1 MRWRGVQFFFVATL
15 LLCFGRSLGADPIVG
30 RTYALN
36 LADVDG
42 NTLGTADGHVTV
54 IVFSRVADL
63 DKARFVGD
71 CVPEY
76 CVGNPAYR
84 FITLVSFARKQG
96 RPSRFVSAILARRRL
111 DAESKR
117 LQPRYAAKKLARNPR
132 GDVFAVLDFDGSAAL
147 NLGIGANSSQFQ
159 VLVLNG
165 KGELLQR
172 WTNVPTSDQLAAV
185 LNKTVK

>member
-1 MRWRGVQFFFVATL
+1 MRWREVQFFFVATL
-15 LLCFGRSLGADPIVG
+15 LLYFGRSLWADPIIG

-42 NTLGTADGHVTV
+42 NTLATADGHDTV
-54 IVFSRVADL
+54 IVFSKVADL

-96 RPSRFVSAILARRRL
+96 RPSRFISAILARRRL
-111 DAESKR
+111 DAEAKR
-117 LQPRYAAKKLARNPR
+117 LQPRYAAKKLVRNPR

>member
-147 NLGIGANSSQFQ
+147 NLGIGANDRNSWNVSYTGPGY
-159 VLVLNG
+159 LKTLNFNPEG
-165 KGELLQR
+165 TAQTGGDM
-172 WTNVPTSDQLAAV
+172 WGM
-185 LNKTVK
+185 

>member
-15 LLCFGRSLGADPIVG
+15 LLCFGRSLWADPIVG

-42 NTLGTADGHVTV
+42 NTLATADGHVTV
-54 IVFSRVADL
+54 IVFSKVADL
-63 DKARFVGD
+63 DKARLVGD
-71 CVPEY
+71 HVPEY
-76 CVGNPAYR
+76 CVGNPAYH
-84 FITLVSFARKQG
+84 FITLVSFQRKQG
-96 RPSRFVSAILARRRL
+96 RPWRFVAAILARRRL
-111 DAESKR
+111 DAEAKK
-117 LQPRYAAKKLARNPR
+117 LQPRYAAKKLTRNPR

-165 KGELLQR
+165 TGKLLQL
-172 WTNVPTSDQLAAV
+172 WTDVPASDQLAAV

>member
-15 LLCFGRSLGADPIVG
+15 LLCFGRSLWADPIVG
-30 RTYALN
+30 RTYALS

-42 NTLGTADGHVTV
+42 NTLATADGHVTV
-54 IVFSRVADL
+54 IVFSKVADL

-71 CVPEY
+71 RVPEY

-96 RPSRFVSAILARRRL
+96 RPLRFVSAILARRRL
-111 DAESKR
+111 DAEAKR
-117 LQPRYAAKKLARNPR
+117 LQPRYAAKKLTRNPR
-132 GDVFAVLDFDGSAAL
+132 GDVFAVLDSDGSAASNL
-147 NLGIGANSSQFQ
+147 NIGANSSEFQ

-172 WTNVPTSDQLAAV
+172 WTNVPTSDQLATV